1 MKNTIWLLCLLFVVG
16 CGAEFEVKEVETEN
30 NVSNDSIAENIF
42 VQNPLTLLED
52 EILGNPESPNGYYK
66 RALYYKNHY
75 KFKNAVDDINRALKL
90 APESAAMN
98 YAKADIQYA
107 AAMYKGDVSLLDQ
120 AEIYLNYALEYD
132 SINTDAL
139 LLLAELKA
147 AYSEPDKAMI
157 YVNRVLKENQY
168 LPRPYYVK
176 GKIYESL
183 GNMKLAESSY
193 QTAIEMDA
201 NYYAAMIQLGWIYAQ
216 QQNDLALTYY
226 DAALE
231 IYPESMEAIRNKGLY
246 LHFANRHLEARTYFN
261 KMLEIDST
269 FEEAYF
275 NIGNTYVGIYRDDM
289 LQYTKDTIVEKAIE
303 NFQRAVDIN
312 PGYIQA
318 WYNLGLGNEVKGDK
332 KAAREVY
339 NYILSIE
346 TNYEPAIDGLNR
358 L

>member
-1 MKNTIWLLCLLFVVG
+1 MKNIFWLLCLLFVTS
-16 CGAEFEVKEVETEN
+16 CGTKTDGGTSETEI
-30 NVSNDSIAENIF
+30 NDSQNSTTDTAIL
-42 VQNPLTLLED
+42 VNPLTVLED
-52 EILGNPESPNGYYK
+52 EILSNPESPNGYYK

-107 AAMYKGDVSLLDQ
+107 GAMYKGDVSLLDQ

-139 LLLAELKA
+139 LLLAELRA

-201 NYYAAMIQLGWIYAQ
+201 NYYAAMIQLGLIYAR
-216 QQNDLALTYY
+216 QQNDLAITYY

-231 IYPESMEAIRNKGLY
+231 IYPESMEAVRNKGLY
-246 LHFANRHLEARTYFN
+246 LHFANKPLEARIYFY

-289 LQYTKDTIVEKAIE
+289 VQYTKDTIVEKALE
-303 NFQRAVDIN
+303 NFQKAVDIN
-312 PGYIQA
+312 PRYVQA
-318 WYNLGLGNEVKGDK
+318 WYNMGLGYEVIGDK
-332 KAAREVY
+332 QNARRVY

-346 TNYEPAIDGLNR
+346 TNYEPAIEGLNR